1 MHPDEDQ
8 LGDYKAAMENLNN
21 AQNCDNCGKAIQKG
35 DGFSITTRRGGIQS
49 FHKDANKC
57 ANASSTAS
65 ASKVAIRGRGG
76 TGKTSGRALGT
87 PNE

>member
-21 AQNCDNCGKAIQKG
+21 AENCDSCGKRIEKG
-35 DGFSITTRRGGIQS
+35 DGFSISTRRGGIQS

-57 ANASSTAS
+57 ANASSNAS
-65 ASKVAIRGRGG
+65 SNKVTKKSHRGDGKAVGRNRGDD
-76 TGKTSGRALGT
+76 
-87 PNE
+87 

>member
-1 MHPDEDQ
+1 MHPDDDQ

-21 AQNCDNCGKAIQKG
+21 AKNCDNCGKNIEKG

-57 ANASSTAS
+57 ANASSNAS
-65 ASKVAIRGRGG
+65 ANKVIKKSHRGD
-76 TGKTSGRALGT
+76 GKAVGR
-87 PNE
+87 NRDND